1 MNAQTYK
8 IAIGGKNLGVCEN
21 HEFTWPVLVEKLTTH
36 KRSDNKA
43 GAWFVGGSVKGSKRS
58 ASEMVSRS
66 VLTYDIDHSGMT
78 LGAIQYELIMN
89 LDCAWLAYST
99 FRHTDADPR
108 IRVVIPLS
116 KEVSPSQYEA
126 LSIKVA
132 EEIGIPIDSASF
144 VASQA
149 MFSARCKDLS
159 TAWSFSQDGEPYEV
173 AQPLAL
179 VSSSSQADGLNGARN
194 AQGDTDTDTDRD
206 LDDAVRGLEVA
217 VRNMPIDVSHND
229 VLAYLD
235 AYPAELCDYHSWFNV
250 CTALYHQYQG
260 SDEGFN
266 AFYTWSLA
274 GNETKNRS
282 ELRAK
287 WDSLEGGAGT
297 LTFASVIYAVKES
310 GAQVLLEA
318 SGMSAHSEVFEQL
331 LVDASEVSNLAEYE
345 DLKTRLLSIP
355 TFKLGGDLR
364 GMVASEI
371 AQGFGKMKGITKAQ
385 IAKAITPSGVG
396 KNGGVM
402 AVEDIPAWVGDWV
415 FVETLCEFYNIRLN
429 YGIRKEAF
437 NAKYDRE
444 ADCVAAGVPASILAL
459 VEYKIPVVVGQLFWP
474 GCGTLMRYDGRTVV
488 NTYRAHNV
496 VPVVEYDAGGLEAVR
511 MFEAQLAMLLPV
523 KRERDLLLHWLVF
536 VYQNAGKRLNWSIIL
551 QGAQGAGKTYFKDVM
566 KLLMGANARSLDPS
580 AIGGRFSGWATGCLL
595 NIVEEIRVN
604 GVNRYE
610 IMDAIKP
617 FITNAEVAIERKG
630 RDHEIVPNFT
640 SYLFLTNHKDAVPI
654 GDGDRR
660 YCILFSAIQTEE
672 QLYKIFG
679 GEVPTGEYFDRLY
692 DVTRAN
698 VGALAKY
705 FTDYV
710 LPEDFKPYGRAPST
724 EGKAEMAGLSISENR
739 QTLEDLLDKHRCELI
754 NDAFID
760 ITELNKL
767 CVMDGDEIPKTR
779 SLSAILLEKGFRQIK
794 GRFFRTY
801 KPDVRHCVWVKEGL
815 DDKYA
820 TDKIKEYLDDSY

>member
-1 MNAQTYK
+1 MQTQTYN

-36 KRSDNKA
+36 KQSNNKT

-58 ASEMVSRS
+58 DSEMVSRS
-66 VLTYDIDHSGMT
+66 VLTYDIDNSGMT

-89 LDCAWLAYST
+89 LECAWLAYST
-99 FRHTDADPR
+99 FSHTDDNPKV
-108 IRVVIPLS
+108 RVVIPLS
-116 KEVSPSQYEA
+116 KEISPSQYKA

-132 EEIGIPIDSASF
+132 EEIGIPVDPASF

-179 VSSSSQADGLNGARN
+179 VSSSSQTEGSK
-194 AQGDTDTDTDRD
+194 
-206 LDDAVRGLEVA
+206 DDADLNEAVNGLEIA
-217 VRNMPIDVSHND
+217 VRAIPSDISDHDVQS
-229 VLAYLD
+229 YLD
-235 AYPAELCDYHSWFNV
+235 AWPAGELDYHGWFAV
-250 CTALYHQYQG
+250 CASIHHQYSG
-260 SDEGFN
+260 SDKGFN
-266 AFYTWSLA
+266 IWYQWSLL
-274 GNETKNRS
+274 GNETKNET

-287 WDSLEGGAGT
+287 WDSINERSVPR
-297 LTFASVIYAVKES
+297 TFASVIYAVKES
-310 GAQVLLEA
+310 GAHVLLEA

-385 IAKAITPSGVG
+385 IAKAITPVG
-396 KNGGVM
+396 KGGSG
-402 AVEDIPAWVGDWV
+402 AITAEDIPTWVGDWV

-496 VPVVEYDAGGLEAVR
+496 TPVSEYDEWGLEAVR

-739 QTLEDLLDKHRCELI
+739 QTLEDLLDKHRCKSVTEE
-754 NDAFID
+754 FID
-760 ITELNKL
+760 VTELNRR
-767 CVMDGDEIPKTR
+767 CVYDGDEVPKTR

-794 GRFFRTY
+794 GRCFMTY
-801 KPDVRHCVWVKEGL
+801 QPRQRHYVWIKEGL
-815 DDKYA
+815 EDKYA
-820 TDKIKEYLDDSY
+820 IDKIKEQLDN

>member
-1 MNAQTYK
+1 MRTQTYK
-8 IAIGGKNLGVCEN
+8 IAIGGKNLGVCAN
-21 HEFTWPVLVEKLTTH
+21 HEFTWSVLVEKLTTH
-36 KRSDNKA
+36 KQSDNKT
-43 GAWFVGGSVKGSKRS
+43 GAWFVGGSVKGTKRS
-58 ASEMVSRS
+58 DSEMVSRS
-66 VLTYDIDHSGMT
+66 VLTYDIDNSGMT
-78 LGAIQYELIMN
+78 LGAIQYELIMA

-99 FRHTDADPR
+99 FNHTDENPKV
-108 IRVVIPLS
+108 RVVIPLS
-116 KEVSPSQYEA
+116 KEVSPSQYKA

-132 EEIGIPIDSASF
+132 EEIGIPVDPASF
-144 VASQA
+144 VPAQA
-149 MFSARCKDLS
+149 MFSARCKDI
-159 TAWSFSQDGEPYEV
+159 TKAWSFSQDGAPYEV
-173 AQPLAL
+173 ARSLAF
-179 VSSSSQADGLNGARN
+179 VSSSSSQAEGLKGTDA
-194 AQGDTDTDTDRD
+194 AQGDTNLDADRD
-206 LDDAVRGLEVA
+206 LDDAVRGLELA

-266 AFYTWSLA
+266 AFYAWSLA

-318 SGMSAHSEVFEQL
+318 SGMSAHAEVFGQL

-385 IAKAITPSGVG
+385 IAKAITPLGKGGGNGVIT
-396 KNGGVM
+396 
-402 AVEDIPAWVGDWV
+402 AEDIPAWVGDWV

-488 NTYRAHNV
+488 NTFRAHNV
-496 VPVVEYDAGGLEAVR
+496 TPVSEYDERGLEAVR

-551 QGAQGAGKTYFKDVM
+551 QGAQGCGKTYMSDVIKM
-566 KLLMGANARSLDPS
+566 LMGANIRELSSS
-580 AIGGRFSGWATGCLL
+580 AICGRFNSWGTGAIL
-595 NIVEEIRVN
+595 NVVEEIRVS
-604 GVNRYE
+604 GHDRYE
-610 IMDAIKP
+610 VMNRIKP
-617 FITNAEVAIERKG
+617 FITNSEVAIERKG
-630 RDHEIVPNFT
+630 RDHETVPNFT
-640 SYLFLTNHKDAVPI
+640 SYLFLTNYKDAIPM

-679 GEVPTGEYFDRLY
+679 GENKTAEYFEKLY
-692 DVTRAN
+692 AITRSN

-710 LPEDFKPYGRAPST
+710 LPDSFKPYGRAPAT
-724 EGKAEMAGLSISENR
+724 EGKAEMVGLSLSEPR
-739 QTLEDLLDKHRCELI
+739 QALDDLLDKHRCAMVTDEFI
-754 NDAFID
+754 NV
-760 ITELNKL
+760 TELNRK
-767 CVMDGDEIPKTR
+767 CTYDGDEPPKTR
-779 SLSAILLEKGFRQIK
+779 SLASILLEKGFRQIK
-794 GRFFRTY
+794 GRCFMTY
-801 KPDVRHCVWVKEGL
+801 KPRQRHYVWIKEGL

-820 TDKIKEYLDDSY
+820 IDKIKEHLDN

>member
-1 MNAQTYK
+1 MTSQTYK

-36 KRSDNKA
+36 KQSDNKT
-43 GAWFVGGSVKGSKRS
+43 GAWFLGGSVKGTKRS
-58 ASEMVSRS
+58 DSEMVSRS
-66 VLTYDIDHSGMT
+66 VLTYDIDNSGMT

-99 FRHTDADPR
+99 FSHTDDNPKV
-108 IRVVIPLS
+108 RVVIPLS
-116 KEVSPSQYEA
+116 KEISPSQYKA

-132 EEIGIPIDSASF
+132 EEIGIPVDSASF
-144 VASQA
+144 VPSQA

-179 VSSSSQADGLNGARN
+179 VSSSGQADGLKDDA
-194 AQGDTDTDTDRD
+194 D
-206 LDDAVRGLEVA
+206 LDEAVRGLELA
-217 VRNMPIDVSHND
+217 VRAIPSDISDHD

-235 AYPAELCDYHSWFNV
+235 AYPAGELDYHGWFAV
-250 CTALYHQYQG
+250 CASIHHQYSG
-260 SDEGFN
+260 SDKGFN
-266 AFYTWSLA
+266 IWYQWSLL
-274 GNETKNRS
+274 GNETKNET

-287 WDSLEGGAGT
+287 WDSINERSVPR
-297 LTFASVIYAVKES
+297 TFASVIYAVKES

-318 SGMSAHSEVFEQL
+318 SGMSAHSDVFEQL
-331 LVDASEVSNLAEYE
+331 LVDASEVSSLAEYE
-345 DLKTRLLSIP
+345 DLKARLLSIP

-364 GMVASEI
+364 GMLASEI

-385 IAKAITPSGVG
+385 IAKAITPTGVG
-396 KNGGVM
+396 KGGGAM
-402 AVEDIPAWVGDWV
+402 SVEDIPAWVGDWV
-415 FVETLCEFYNIRLN
+415 FIETLCEFYNIRLN

-444 ADCVAAGVPASILAL
+444 GDCVAAGVPASVLAL

-474 GCGTLMRYDGRTVV
+474 GCGTLMRYDGKALV

-496 VPVVEYDAGGLEAVR
+496 TPVVEYDAGGLEAVR

-523 KRERDLLLHWLVF
+523 KRERELLLHWLVF

-654 GDGDRR
+654 CDGDRR

-710 LPEDFKPYGRAPST
+710 LPDDFKPYGRAPST

-754 NDAFID
+754 NEQFID

-801 KPDVRHCVWVKEGL
+801 KPDVRHCIWVKEGL
-815 DDKYA
+815 DDKHA
-820 TDKIKEYLDDSY
+820 IDKIKEHLDDSY

>member
-1 MNAQTYK
+1 MNAQTYS
-8 IAIGGKNLGVCEN
+8 IAIGGKNLGLCKN

-36 KRSDNKA
+36 KQSDNKT
-43 GAWFVGGSVKGSKRS
+43 GAWFVGGSVRGTKRS
-58 ASEMVSRS
+58 DSEMISRS
-66 VLTYDIDHSGMT
+66 VLTYDIDNSGMT
-78 LGAIQYELIMN
+78 LAAIQYELIMA

-99 FRHTDADPR
+99 FSHTDENPKV
-108 IRVVIPLS
+108 RVVIPLS
-116 KEVSPSQYEA
+116 KEVSPSQYRS

-132 EEIGIPIDSASF
+132 EELGVPVDPASH
-144 VASQA
+144 VPAQA

-179 VSSSSQADGLNGARN
+179 VSSSSQVEGLNGARN
-194 AQGDTDTDTDRD
+194 TQDNSD
-206 LDDAVRGLEVA
+206 LDDAVRGLELA
-217 VRNMPIDVSHND
+217 VRAIPSDISEHDVQ
-229 VLAYLD
+229 AYLD
-235 AYPAELCDYHSWFNV
+235 AYPAELCDYHAWFNV

-260 SDEGFN
+260 SDVGFN
-266 AFYTWSLA
+266 AFYAWSLA

-282 ELRAK
+282 DLRAK
-287 WDSLEGGAGT
+287 WDSLAGGAGT
-297 LTFASVIYAVKES
+297 LTFASVIYAVKQS
-310 GAQVLLEA
+310 GAQVLLDA

-331 LVDASEVSNLAEYE
+331 LVDASEVSSLAEYE
-345 DLKTRLLSIP
+345 ALKTRLLSIP

-385 IAKAITPSGVG
+385 IAKAITPTGKGGGSG
-396 KNGGVM
+396 
-402 AVEDIPAWVGDWV
+402 AISEDDVPAWAGDWV
-415 FVETLCEFYNIRLN
+415 FIETLCEFYNVRLN
-429 YGIRKEAF
+429 YGVRKEAF
-437 NAKYDRE
+437 NAKHDRE
-444 ADCVAAGVPASILAL
+444 ADCVAAGVPASVLAL

-474 GCGTLMRYDGRTVV
+474 GCGQLMRYDGRVVV

-523 KRERDLLLHWLVF
+523 KRERELLLHWLVF
-536 VYQNAGKRLNWSIIL
+536 VYQNAGKRTNWSIIL
-551 QGAQGAGKTYFKDVM
+551 QGTQGSGKTYFKDVM

-660 YCILFSAIQTEE
+660 YCILFSAIQTEG

-679 GEVPTGEYFDRLY
+679 GEVATGEYFDRLY

-710 LPEDFKPYGRAPST
+710 LPLDFKPYGRAPST

-739 QTLEDLLDKHRCELI
+739 QTLEDLLDKHRCKLI
-754 NDAFID
+754 NDEFID

-767 CVMDGDEIPKTR
+767 CVMDGDDVPKTR

-801 KPDVRHCVWVKEGL
+801 KPDVRHCIWVKEGL
-815 DDKYA
+815 EDKYA
-820 TDKIKEYLDDSY
+820 IDKIKEHLDDSY

>member
-1 MNAQTYK
+1 MTSQTYK

-36 KRSDNKA
+36 KQSDNKT
-43 GAWFVGGSVKGSKRS
+43 GAWFLGGSVKGTKRS
-58 ASEMVSRS
+58 DSEMVSRS
-66 VLTYDIDHSGMT
+66 VLTYDIDNSGMT

-99 FRHTDADPR
+99 FSHTDDNPKV
-108 IRVVIPLS
+108 RVVIPLS
-116 KEVSPSQYEA
+116 KEISPSQYKA

-132 EEIGIPIDSASF
+132 EEIGIPVDSASF
-144 VASQA
+144 VPSQA

-179 VSSSSQADGLNGARN
+179 VSSSSQAEGLKG
-194 AQGDTDTDTDRD
+194 TDDAD
-206 LDDAVRGLEVA
+206 LDDAVRGLELA
-217 VRNMPIDVSHND
+217 VRAIPSDISDHDVQS
-229 VLAYLD
+229 YLD
-235 AYPAELCDYHSWFNV
+235 AYPAGELDYHGWFAV
-250 CTALYHQYQG
+250 CASIHHQYSG
-260 SDEGFN
+260 SDKGFN
-266 AFYTWSLA
+266 IWYQWSLL
-274 GNETKNRS
+274 GNETKNET

-287 WDSLEGGAGT
+287 WDSINERSVPR
-297 LTFASVIYAVKES
+297 TFASVIYAVKES

-318 SGMSAHSEVFEQL
+318 SGMSAHSDVFEQL
-331 LVDASEVSNLAEYE
+331 LVDASEVSSLSEYE
-345 DLKTRLLSIP
+345 DLKARLLSIP

-364 GMVASEI
+364 GMLASEI

-385 IAKAITPSGVG
+385 IAKAITPVG
-396 KNGGVM
+396 KGGGGVM
-402 AVEDIPAWVGDWV
+402 SVEDIPAWVGDWV
-415 FVETLCEFYNIRLN
+415 FIETLCEFYNIRLN

-444 ADCVAAGVPASILAL
+444 GDCVASGVPASVLAL
-459 VEYKIPVVVGQLFWP
+459 VEYRIPVVVGQLFWP
-474 GCGTLMRYDGRTVV
+474 GCGTLMRYDGKALV

-496 VPVVEYDAGGLEAVR
+496 TPVVEYDAGGLEAVR

-523 KRERDLLLHWLVF
+523 KRERELLLHWLVF

-698 VGALAKY
+698 VGSLAKY

-710 LPEDFKPYGRAPST
+710 LPDDFKPYGRAPST

-754 NDAFID
+754 NEQFID
-760 ITELNKL
+760 ITELNRR
-767 CVMDGDEIPKTR
+767 CVYDGDDVPKTR

-794 GRFFRTY
+794 GRCFMTY
-801 KPDVRHCVWVKEGL
+801 QPRQRHYVWIKEGL
-815 DDKYA
+815 EDKYA
-820 TDKIKEYLDDSY
+820 IDKIKEHLDN

>member
-1 MNAQTYK
+1 MNAQTFK
-8 IAIGGKNLGVCEN
+8 VATGANLGRCTNNSFTWDKLVVGFTSHTQSDVKGGKY
-21 HEFTWPVLVEKLTTH
+21 
-36 KRSDNKA
+36 
-43 GAWFVGGSVKGSKRS
+43 FVGGWFEGHERKESQMLCRS
-58 ASEMVSRS
+58 L
-66 VLTYDIDHSGMT
+66 LTFDIDNSGMT
-78 LGAIQYELIMN
+78 LAAIQYELLMYF
-89 LDCAWLAYST
+89 DSAFVVYST
-99 FRHTDADPR
+99 YSHSEDTPKL
-108 IRVVIPLS
+108 RVVVPLS
-116 KEVSPSQYEA
+116 REITPLQYRSLSLKVSQELCIPVDKCSFIPNQVMYMPSC
-126 LSIKVA
+126 
-132 EEIGIPIDSASF
+132 P
-144 VASQA
+144 
-149 MFSARCKDLS
+149 DLS
-159 TAWSFSQDGEPYEV
+159 LAWSFSQSGSELDVEPH
-173 AQPLAL
+173 LTL
-179 VSSSSQADGLNGARN
+179 VGSSGGQADGLKGARN
-194 AQGDTDTDTDRD
+194 AQGDADTDRE
-206 LDDAVRGLEVA
+206 LDEAVKGLELAVRA
-217 VRNMPIDVSHND
+217 IPNDISDYDV
-229 VLAYLD
+229 VAYLD
-235 AYPAELCDYHSWFNV
+235 AYPAELCDYHAWFNV

-260 SDEGFN
+260 SDVGFN
-266 AFYTWSLA
+266 MFYEWSLA
-274 GNETKNRS
+274 GNETKNRR

-287 WDSLEGGAGT
+287 WDSLAGGAGT
-297 LTFASVIYAVKES
+297 LTFASVIYAVKQS
-310 GAQVLLEA
+310 GAHVLLQGC
-318 SGMSAHSEVFEQL
+318 GMSAHSDVFEQL
-331 LVDASEVSNLAEYE
+331 LVDASEVSSLAEYE
-345 DLKTRLLSIP
+345 DLKTRLLAIP

-371 AQGFGKMKGITKAQ
+371 AQGFGKMKGITKTQ
-385 IAKAITPSGVG
+385 IAKAITPVG
-396 KNGGVM
+396 KGGSGAITADDV
-402 AVEDIPAWVGDWV
+402 PAWAGDWV
-415 FVETLCEFYNIRLN
+415 FIETLCEFYNVRLN

-444 ADCVAAGVPASILAL
+444 GDCVAAGVPASVLAL

-474 GCGTLMRYDGRTVV
+474 GCGQLMRYDGKALV

-496 VPVVEYDAGGLEAVR
+496 VPVSEYDAGGLEAVR
-511 MFEAQLAMLLPV
+511 MFEAQLAMILPV
-523 KRERDLLLHWLVF
+523 KRERELLLHWLVF
-536 VYQNAGKRLNWSIIL
+536 VYQNAGKRTNWSIIL
-551 QGAQGAGKTYFKDVM
+551 QGAQGSGKTYFKDVM

-679 GEVPTGEYFDRLY
+679 GEAATGEYFDRLY
-692 DVTRAN
+692 DTTRAN

-710 LPEDFKPYGRAPST
+710 LPLDFKPYGRAPST

-754 NDAFID
+754 NDEFID

-767 CVMDGDEIPKTR
+767 CIMDGDEIPKTR

-794 GRFFRTY
+794 GRCFMTY
-801 KPDVRHCVWVKEGL
+801 RPRQRHYVWVREGL
-815 DDKYA
+815 TDKYVI
-820 TDKIKEYLDDSY
+820 DKIKEQLDD

>member
-21 HEFTWPVLVEKLTTH
+21 HEFTWPVLVEKLTKH
-36 KRSDNKA
+36 KQSDNKT
-43 GAWFVGGSVKGSKRS
+43 GAWFVGGAVRGTKRS

-132 EEIGIPIDSASF
+132 DEIGVPVDSASF

-149 MFSARCKDLS
+149 MFSARCKDIS

-179 VSSSSQADGLNGARN
+179 VSSSGQADGLNGARN
-194 AQGDTDTDTDRD
+194 TQGDTNLDAD
-206 LDDAVRGLEVA
+206 LDDAVRGLELA
-217 VRNMPIDVSHND
+217 IRAIPIDISDHD
-229 VLAYLD
+229 VQSYLD
-235 AYPAELCDYHSWFNV
+235 AYPAGELDYHGWFAV
-250 CTALYHQYQG
+250 CASIHHQYSG
-260 SDEGFN
+260 SDKGFN
-266 AFYTWSLA
+266 IWYQWSLL
-274 GNETKNRS
+274 GNETKNET

-287 WDSLEGGAGT
+287 WDSINERSVPR
-297 LTFASVIYAVKES
+297 TFASVIHNVKES
-310 GAQVLLEA
+310 GAQVLLDA

-331 LVDASEVSNLAEYE
+331 LVDASEVSSLAEYE
-345 DLKTRLLSIP
+345 ALKTRLLAIP
-355 TFKLGGDLR
+355 TYKLGGDLR

-385 IAKAITPSGVG
+385 IAKAITPVGKGGGSGV
-396 KNGGVM
+396 M
-402 AVEDIPAWVGDWV
+402 TADDAPAWAGDWV
-415 FVETLCEFYNIRLN
+415 FIETLCEFYNVRLN

-444 ADCVAAGVPASILAL
+444 GDCIAAGVPASVLAL
-459 VEYKIPVVVGQLFWP
+459 VEYRIPVVVGQLFWP
-474 GCGTLMRYDGRTVV
+474 GCGTLMRYDGKALV

-523 KRERDLLLHWLVF
+523 KRERELLLHWLIF
-536 VYQNAGKRLNWSIIL
+536 VYQNAGKRVNWSIIL
-551 QGAQGAGKTYFKDVM
+551 QGAQGSGKTYFKDVM

-710 LPEDFKPYGRAPST
+710 LPDEFKPYGRAPST

-767 CVMDGDEIPKTR
+767 CVYVGDEVPKTR

-794 GRFFRTY
+794 GRCFMTY
-801 KPDVRHCVWVKEGL
+801 QPRQRHYVWVKEGL
-815 DDKYA
+815 EDKYA
-820 TDKIKEYLDDSY
+820 IDKIKEHLDD

>member
-1 MNAQTYK
+1 MQAQTYN

-36 KRSDNKA
+36 KQSDNKT
-43 GAWFVGGSVKGSKRS
+43 GAWFVGGSVKGTKRS
-58 ASEMVSRS
+58 DSEMVSRS
-66 VLTYDIDHSGMT
+66 LLTYDIDNSGMT

-89 LDCAWLAYST
+89 LECAWLAYST
-99 FRHTDADPR
+99 FSHTDDNPKV
-108 IRVVIPLS
+108 RVVIPLS
-116 KEVSPSQYEA
+116 KEISPSQYKA

-132 EEIGIPIDSASF
+132 EEIGIPVDPASF
-144 VASQA
+144 VTSQA
-149 MFSARCKDLS
+149 MFSARCKDI
-159 TAWSFSQDGEPYEV
+159 TKAWSFSQDGAPYEV

-179 VSSSSQADGLNGARN
+179 VSSSSQTEGLKGTDA
-194 AQGDTDTDTDRD
+194 AQGDADSDTDTDRD
-206 LDDAVRGLEVA
+206 LNEAVRGLELA

-235 AYPAELCDYHSWFNV
+235 AYPAELCDYHAWFNV

-266 AFYTWSLA
+266 AFYAWSLA

-297 LTFASVIYAVKES
+297 LTFASVIYAIKGS

-318 SGMSAHSEVFEQL
+318 SGMSTHSEVFEQL

-364 GMVASEI
+364 GMIASEI

-385 IAKAITPSGVG
+385 IAKAITPVG
-396 KNGGVM
+396 KGGSG
-402 AVEDIPAWVGDWV
+402 AITAEDMPAWVGDWV

-474 GCGTLMRYDGRTVV
+474 GCSTLMRYEGRTVV

-496 VPVVEYDAGGLEAVR
+496 VPVSEYGERGLEAVR

-705 FTDYV
+705 FTDHV

-739 QTLEDLLDKHRCELI
+739 QTLEDLLDKHRCKSVTEE
-754 NDAFID
+754 FID
-760 ITELNKL
+760 VTELNRR
-767 CVMDGDEIPKTR
+767 CVYDGDEIPKTR

-794 GRFFRTY
+794 GRCFMTY
-801 KPDVRHCVWVKEGL
+801 QPRQRHYVWIKEGL
-815 DDKYA
+815 EDKYA
-820 TDKIKEYLDDSY
+820 IDKIKEQLDN